1 MSQSEFEKQIALI
14 MRRLNRLRA
23 AQRGELDVKHIP
35 VKRHFVPGF
44 WVSKHSRTIYTKRK
58 EAKQATKS
66 RRAA

>member
-1 MSQSEFEKQIALI
+1 MSQNEFEKQIALI

-23 AQRGELDVKHIP
+23 AQRGELDVKQIP

-58 EAKQATKS
+58 DTKVATKTK
-66 RRAA
+66 RAA